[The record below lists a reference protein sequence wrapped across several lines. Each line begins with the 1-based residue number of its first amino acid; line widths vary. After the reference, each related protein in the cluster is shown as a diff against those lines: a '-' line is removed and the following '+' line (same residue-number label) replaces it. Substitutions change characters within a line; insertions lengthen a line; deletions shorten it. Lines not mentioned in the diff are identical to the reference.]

1 MKLYN
6 DLTNKKEE
14 FIPLTEGEVKM
25 YCCGPTVYNFFHVGN
40 GRAFAVFDVLR
51 RYLIYKGY
59 KVKYVQNFTDVDD
72 KIINRAKQEGISAE
86 QVADKYIEEYFI
98 DSRALGIM
106 DADFHPRVSQTM
118 PEIIKFIE
126 DLIASGHAYERQG
139 DVYFDVST
147 FPTYGRLSGQ
157 SIYELQAGARIDINE
172 IKDDPLDFALWKAK
186 KEDEPYW
193 ESPWGQGRPGWHIE
207 CSAMCNK
214 FLGESI
220 DIHTGG
226 YDLIFP
232 HHENE
237 IAQSEARNNVQFAKY
252 WLHNGY
258 INVDNVKMS
267 KSLGN
272 FFTVRD
278 IAEKFD
284 LEAVRL
290 FILSVQY
297 RNPINFSD
305 ESIIQSAAALDRLYN
320 AKENLKYLL
329 GTAQDKPIDENEK
342 AWLNA
347 LIARLAKFEAAMD
360 DDLNTAEALGEM
372 FEMVRELN
380 SFANEKTSKAALE
393 EALNIYM
400 KPAGILGIL
409 SGREDILLD
418 EDISALIEERQKA
431 RKEKNFKRA
440 DEIRDILKDKGI
452 ILEDTAN
459 SVKWKR
465 G

>member
-237 IAQSEARNNVQFAKY
+237 IAQSEARNNCLLY
-252 WLHNGY
+252 T
-258 INVDNVKMS
+258 S
-267 KSLGN
+267 PSP
-272 FFTVRD
+272 RD
-278 IAEKFD
+278 
-284 LEAVRL
+284 
-290 FILSVQY
+290 
-297 RNPINFSD
+297 
-305 ESIIQSAAALDRLYN
+305 
-320 AKENLKYLL
+320 
-329 GTAQDKPIDENEK
+329 
-342 AWLNA
+342 
-347 LIARLAKFEAAMD
+347 
-360 DDLNTAEALGEM
+360 
-372 FEMVRELN
+372 
-380 SFANEKTSKAALE
+380 
-393 EALNIYM
+393 
-400 KPAGILGIL
+400 
-409 SGREDILLD
+409 
-418 EDISALIEERQKA
+418 
-431 RKEKNFKRA
+431 
-440 DEIRDILKDKGI
+440 
-452 ILEDTAN
+452 
-459 SVKWKR
+459 
-465 G
+465 